1 MSDTESLEYNSNSDG
16 EERSAQASHTLS
28 IYKSPNTVVHSNH
41 TPNDATYTMFYL
53 ARPAPTKTSQKLPL
67 RPKLILQVQLIR
79 YKAHAMP
86 IIGLWLPSVLNL
98 GMAKNAI
105 PEADLCMSDIYV
117 CRHEDYPFLKSD
129 IADQE
134 DDVIAVIR
142 KRNLRNGAN
151 GSPIHFRGGH
161 LVTACRSIEGH
172 YQCTWEDASR
182 GLLTMKSHITE
193 GGGSEGSPF
202 EISDC
207 TGVQNDI
214 GMYG

>member
-1 MSDTESLEYNSNSDG
+1 
-16 EERSAQASHTLS
+16 
-28 IYKSPNTVVHSNH
+28 
-41 TPNDATYTMFYL
+41 
-53 ARPAPTKTSQKLPL
+53 
-67 RPKLILQVQLIR
+67 
-79 YKAHAMP
+79 MP

-98 GMAKNAI
+98 GMAKNPI
-105 PEADLCMSDIYV
+105 PEANLCMSDIYV
-117 CRHEDYPFLKSD
+117 CRHEDYSFLKSD

-142 KRNLRNGAN
+142 KRQFRNGAN
-151 GSPIHFRGGH
+151 CSLIHFRGGH

-182 GLLTMKSHITE
+182 GLLTMKSCITE

-207 TGVQNDI
+207 TGVKTTVGCMDERIISLYRHKECLPSGNDLHSTFNVDI
-214 GMYG
+214 ILIFAAWITMDKADIK